1 MSQPITV
8 GEEGYAAH
16 IDEKPNDNQYPVNIP
31 EQPQNNNNI
40 SMQYPVDIK
49 QGDEISNS
57 VEDEIVRAQI
67 RNGFIRKVFGIV
79 SFQLMF
85 TFIFVL
91 ICHTSLFKY
100 FISKNQVLWSILLS
114 ISIVLFLVSSCVLF
128 CNRKIA
134 RRVPHNYFLLLLI
147 TISESF
153 VCATTALQFSFEIVV
168 ASLVLTIAAALGI
181 IIYTFNTKKDIS
193 VCRMGIMVLI
203 SQIFF
208 FGFLNFFL
216 RSSFLNLLYCFAGTA
231 LAGMYLVYDVQLISG
246 KFEIEYSI
254 EDYIFAAMELYVDII
269 RLFLQILRILGRFQ
283 RNNH

>member
-16 IDEKPNDNQYPVNIP
+16 IDEKPNDNQYPINIP
-31 EQPQNNNNI
+31 QQSQNNNHI
-40 SMQYPVDIK
+40 SVQYPVDIK
-49 QGDEISNS
+49 QGDEISNPA
-57 VEDEIVRAQI
+57 EEEIVKIQI

-79 SFQLMF
+79 TFQLIF
-85 TFIFVL
+85 TFLFVL
-91 ICHTSLFKY
+91 ICHTPLFTH
-100 FISKNQVLWSILLS
+100 FISKNQGLWTFLLS
-114 ISIVLFLVSSCVLF
+114 LSIICFIVSSCILF

-134 RRVPHNYFLLLLI
+134 RRVPHNYFLLFLV

-153 VCATTALQFSFEIVV
+153 VCSTMALEFSFEIVV
-168 ASLVLTIAAALGI
+168 ASICLTIAAALGI
-181 IIYTFNTKKDIS
+181 ILYTFNPKKDLS
-193 VCRMGIMVLI
+193 ACRMGIMVLI
-203 SQIFF
+203 TQIFF
-208 FGFLNFFL
+208 FGFLNIFL

-231 LAGMYLVYDVQLISG
+231 LAGMYLIYDVQLISG

-269 RLFLQILRILGRFQ
+269 RLFIQILRILGRFQ